1 MKNCNCNKCNAFVR
15 YCSVNL
21 RDEAGKKKEQPVR
34 RNGGS
39 FGRAASLQVIHAV
52 VKSGSR
58 GGEERLTRSGGGRG
72 QCIMQEVTPSVV
84 LMAVRMLMMVWMM
97 NFKVSFLLIVS
108 IFLFNL

>member
-1 MKNCNCNKCNAFVR
+1 MR

-58 GGEERLTRSGGGRG
+58 A
-72 QCIMQEVTPSVV
+72 VV
-84 LMAVRMLMMVWMM
+84 ADAVSASCRR
-97 NFKVSFLLIVS
+97 
-108 IFLFNL
+108 

>member
-1 MKNCNCNKCNAFVR
+1 MR

-21 RDEAGKKKEQPVR
+21 RDEAGKKKEQPVW

-58 GGEERLTRSGGGRG
+58 GGGGRG

-84 LMAVRMLMMVWMM
+84 LMAVRMLMMVWIM
-97 NFKVSFLLIVS
+97 NFQVSFLVMAVGY
-108 IFLFNL
+108 